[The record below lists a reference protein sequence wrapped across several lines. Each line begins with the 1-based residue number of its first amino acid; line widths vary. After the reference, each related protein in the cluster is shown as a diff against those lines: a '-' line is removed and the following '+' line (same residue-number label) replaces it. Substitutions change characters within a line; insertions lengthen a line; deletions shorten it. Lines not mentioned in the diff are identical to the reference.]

1 MTSTP
6 KPTQPKPSAAQKKAG
21 ANMTQPLEDES
32 AKLTP
37 LMFLKGSWRGDGRG
51 PYGPYKLETRV
62 EQRGRWML
70 MTSAII
76 DAKSHE
82 ITYVSTQVYGYDS
95 DGLQLQ
101 FFDTAGSF
109 EFHGTQTVDGLR
121 FDWKDG
127 ENWKRSQNWPEAD
140 GKVRFRYESV
150 YPASGSEL
158 FEGSWEPA

>member
-1 MTSTP
+1 MT
-6 KPTQPKPSAAQKKAG
+6 KPPD
-21 ANMTQPLEDES
+21 DES
-32 AKLTP
+32 AMLKP
-37 LMFLKGSWRGDGRG
+37 LLFLEGSWRGDGRG
-51 PYGPYKLETRV
+51 PYGPYKLEARV
-62 EQRGRWML
+62 EQRGRWLL

-95 DGLQLQ
+95 NGLQLQ

-109 EFHGTQTVDGLR
+109 EFHGTMTEDGR
-121 FDWKDG
+121 QFDWKDG
-127 ENWKRSQNWPEAD
+127 ENWKRSQYWPQAG

>member
-1 MTSTP
+1 MTSAP
-6 KPTQPKPSAAQKKAG
+6 KPKQPNLAKPLNDETAKL
-21 ANMTQPLEDES
+21 QPL
-32 AKLTP
+32 L
-37 LMFLKGSWRGDGRG
+37 FLQGSWRGDGQG

-76 DAKSHE
+76 DPKSHE
-82 ITYVSTQVYGYDS
+82 ITYVSTQIYGYNN

-109 EFHGTQTVDGLR
+109 KFHGGQTKDGLQ

-127 ENWKRSQNWPEAD
+127 VNWKRSQYWPEAD

-158 FEGSWEPA
+158 FEGTWQPA

>member
-6 KPTQPKPSAAQKKAG
+6 KPKQPKPSAGQKTDAS
-21 ANMTQPLEDES
+21 MTQPLEDES

-51 PYGPYKLETRV
+51 PYGPYKIETRV

-109 EFHGTQTVDGLR
+109 EFHGTQTEDGVR
-121 FDWKDG
+121 FDWRDG
-127 ENWKRSQNWPEAD
+127 ENWKRSEYWPEAD
-140 GKVRFRYESV
+140 GKVVFRYESV
-150 YPASGSEL
+150 YPANGTEL